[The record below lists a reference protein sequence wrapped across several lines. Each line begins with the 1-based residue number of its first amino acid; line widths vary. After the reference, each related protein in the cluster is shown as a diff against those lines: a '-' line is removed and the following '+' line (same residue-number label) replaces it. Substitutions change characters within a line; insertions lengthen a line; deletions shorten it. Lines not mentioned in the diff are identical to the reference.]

1 MNPGAP
7 NLTPGRC
14 FGLLPGQKS
23 CFLDAIMMN
32 NSPQNTTRREFLK
45 TSALIG
51 GALIGPAILPGKL
64 HGADDDAPLKIGLIG
79 CGGRG
84 TGAAD
89 QALKTDKNVTLTAM
103 GDVFEEKI
111 KESLEALQGQDPDK
125 VKVDEAHR
133 FVGLDAYQKVIDSG
147 VDVVLLTT
155 PPGFRPMH
163 LKAAVAAGK
172 HIFCEKP
179 VATDAPGI
187 RSVLESV
194 EAARKKNLALVA
206 GLCWRYNLAE
216 RALFERIHHGE
227 IGAVRAVYATYYTGS
242 VKPMPPASSRPA
254 GMNDLEWQLRNWYN
268 FGWLSGD
275 GLVEQ
280 AVHAIDWMCWAM
292 KDVPPVKAVAVGGR
306 QIPAEGGNIFDHFEI
321 NYEYADGARGFVGSR
336 QQADCASDNSA
347 TILGTKGEGRELG
360 FAGMPFIK
368 GETDWRYKGPRPN
381 MYQIEHNE
389 LFASIRSG
397 KPINDGIRMAH
408 STLAGIMGRMAA
420 YTGQAITWDMAL
432 NSKESIAPPV
442 IAWDAPAP
450 VPPMAMPGKTK
461 FI

>member
-1 MNPGAP
+1 
-7 NLTPGRC
+7 
-14 FGLLPGQKS
+14 LLPDDKS
-23 CFLDAIMMN
+23 YLLGGIMMTN
-32 NSPQNTTRREFLK
+32 TNMNSTRREFLK

-51 GALIGPAILPGKL
+51 GALMGPAILPGKL
-64 HGADDDAPLKIGLIG
+64 YGAGNDAPLKIGLIG

-84 TGAAD
+84 TGAAG
-89 QALKTDKNVTLTAM
+89 QALKADKNVALTAM
-103 GDVFEEKI
+103 GDVFPEQI
-111 KESLEALQGQDPDK
+111 KSSLAALQNDEPARVQ
-125 VKVDEAHR
+125 VDDAHR

-179 VATDAPGI
+179 VATDAPGV

-194 EAARKKNLALVA
+194 EAAKQKNLALVA

-216 RALFERIHHGE
+216 RALFERIHNGE
-227 IGAVRAVYATYYTGS
+227 LGKVRAIYSKYYTGT
-242 VKPMPPASSRPA
+242 VKPMPPAGSRPS
-254 GMNDLEWQLRNWYN
+254 GMGDLEWQLRNWYN

-280 AVHAIDWMCWAM
+280 AVHAVDWMCWAM
-292 KDVPPVKAVAVGGR
+292 KDVPPVKAIAVGGR
-306 QIPAEGGNIFDHFEI
+306 QIPSDGGNIFDHFEV
-321 NYEYADGARGFVGSR
+321 NYEYADGTLGFLGCR
-336 QQADCASDNSA
+336 QQGGCANDNTA
-347 TILGTKGEGRELG
+347 TILGTEGEGHEMG
-360 FAGMPFIK
+360 FASMPYIK
-368 GETDWRYKGPRPN
+368 GKTEWRYKGPRPN
-381 MYQIEHNE
+381 MYDVEHEE

-397 KPINDGIRMAH
+397 NPINDGMRMTY

-420 YTGQAITWDMAL
+420 YTGQEITWDMAM
-432 NSKESIAPPV
+432 NSQESIAPAV

-450 VPPMAMPGKTK
+450 VAPMAMPGKTK